1 MQKQVYCWPDKE
13 DFKYSIRFTF
23 LITNNVMKYARADE
37 LSRLDPS
44 DPKATMGISVKV
56 LNQPNTAD
64 EQEVMAIDAPDCR
77 SPIIEYLKSL
87 VIETDSKSAKLRIR
101 AAKYIFIDDI
111 LYKNLSAFP
120 IFDVWHQMKP
130 NTS

>member
-1 MQKQVYCWPDKE
+1 M
-13 DFKYSIRFTF
+13 T
-23 LITNNVMKYARADE
+23 
-37 LSRLDPS
+37 
-44 DPKATMGISVKV
+44 
-56 LNQPNTAD
+56 
-64 EQEVMAIDAPDCR
+64 IDAPDWR

-87 VIETDSKSAKLRIR
+87 VIETDSESAKLRIR

-120 IFDVWHQMKP
+120 IFDVWHRMKP